1 MVDDWD
7 FASEDQK
14 AAFYQKYGGARGLA
28 LATAVQLHVE
38 ERKTDKLVL
47 SFKGTGKFMD
57 LKDLEDTFK
66 DKPEQLASVKRNAK
80 TLWDKVRSCQLYEV
94 TDYESKSGKRTGANA

>member
-47 SFKGTGKFMD
+47 SFKGTGEFMD
-57 LKDLEDTFK
+57 LADLTEKFK
-66 DKPEQLASVKRNAK
+66 DKPEQLASIKKHGK
-80 TLWDKVRSCQLYEV
+80 TLWDKNRGCTLYEV
-94 TDYESKSGKRTGANA
+94 VALSLIHI